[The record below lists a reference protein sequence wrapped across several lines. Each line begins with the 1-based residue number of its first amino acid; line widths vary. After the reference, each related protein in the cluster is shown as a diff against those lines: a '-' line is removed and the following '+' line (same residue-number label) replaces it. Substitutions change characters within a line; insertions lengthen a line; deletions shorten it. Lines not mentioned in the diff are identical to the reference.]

1 MRNKKRLL
9 SDSFAKRYESFHN
22 LLDFLRENNV
32 LELQYSGRGAV
43 W

>member
-1 MRNKKRLL
+1 LVKFVKSIRQ
-9 SDSFAKRYESFHN
+9 FHN